1 MKVVSI
7 SNQKGGSGKSTTA
20 VNLSAYLAL
29 AGKRVLLIDLDPQ
42 GSLTT
47 HFGIDKKGLEKT
59 MYDVLSDQ
67 ASLSDVIISTE
78 TQGLDIAPT
87 NNLLGRAEFE
97 LFKQEER
104 DSILTSRMTGLGDYD
119 YVVID
124 TPPNLYN
131 LTLNALMASDTIMI
145 PIDSTFYALEGLAVI
160 TELLDVIESE
170 LGHALIRRYLLT
182 KYDARTNLSKD
193 VESKLREL
201 FGDAVFKT
209 VIPANIRLA
218 VAPSYGKPIYA
229 LDPES
234 IGAQAYK
241 KLAEEVLYEQ

>member
-1 MKVVSI
+1 MQLTVTFMKVVSI

-59 MYDVLSDQ
+59 MYDVLSDK
-67 ASLSDVIISTE
+67 ASLCDVIVSTE

-170 LGHALIRRYLLT
+170 LGHA
-182 KYDARTNLSKD
+182 
-193 VESKLREL
+193 
-201 FGDAVFKT
+201 
-209 VIPANIRLA
+209 
-218 VAPSYGKPIYA
+218 
-229 LDPES
+229 
-234 IGAQAYK
+234 
-241 KLAEEVLYEQ
+241 